1 MEDSERFKSNMDVF
15 LSQKNENDGSFIDYF
30 ESFNETTST
39 FHESDIRTDWNTA
52 LQFKIAFNAL
62 INIKAS
68 LDENSNISI
77 PPLLDVGSKFSEALS
92 FSHLFHVLYTEC
104 RHGSPSGQVYEVPGM
119 NMSLLNSEAQKLDHH
134 IPRNSVAI
142 LTSLHAME
150 HFGLG
155 RYGDNI
161 DYFGDQKALKVF
173 KDIICENGYL
183 LLSVPFSPNN
193 SPRIEF
199 HGQRVYNFKTIESML
214 QSEGFSICH
223 EWFIF
228 PMGAIRDKHNK
239 PKYPVTSSRD
249 YVLNLPYS
257 GVDEEG
263 IGVYLTISQKKVVQD
278 RK

>member
-1 MEDSERFKSNMDVF
+1 MEDSERFKDNVEIF
-15 LSQKNENDGSFIDYF
+15 LNQKNENDGSFIDYF
-30 ESFNETTST
+30 ESFNETLDS
-39 FHESDIRTDWNTA
+39 FQESNIRMDWNTA
-52 LQFKIAFNAL
+52 LQFKIAFNIL
-62 INIKAS
+62 TNLKAS
-68 LDENSNISI
+68 IDKNSNISI

-104 RHGSPSGQVYEVPGM
+104 RHGDVSGNVSKMPGV
-119 NMSLLNSEAQKLDHH
+119 NMSLLNSEAQNLDQH
-134 IPRNSVAI
+134 IPKNSVAI

-155 RYGDNI
+155 RYGDTI

-199 HGQRVYNFKTIESML
+199 HNQRVYNFKTIESML
-214 QSEGFSICH
+214 QRECFDICN

-228 PMGAIRDKHNK
+228 PMGAFRDKDNNLMT
-239 PKYPVTSSRD
+239 PVTSNRD
-249 YVLNLPYS
+249 FILNLPHT
-257 GVDEEG
+257 GDHFDQA
-263 IGVYLTISQKKVVQD
+263 GVYLTLSQKKVVQD
-278 RK
+278 SK